1 LDYQFLNC
9 PGLKAGGDGY
19 SDFVFQP
26 MLKFKIGILM
36 VAGANSSTQLTTTL
50 LQRPRPFDQLDFL
63 LKMEN
68 SLLCINPGS
77 NLAKNGKN

>member
-1 LDYQFLNC
+1 MLN
-9 PGLKAGGDGY
+9 
-19 SDFVFQP
+19 
-26 MLKFKIGILM
+26 FKIGILM
-36 VAGANSSTQLTTTL
+36 VAGANSSTPLTTTL